1 MSVNI
6 FHGKISITVFFLWIL
21 NFNRFVFKL
30 TNDLNE
36 ILVKLG
42 HFKPQWD
49 FPDAVLMK
57 QDIFFGGRGVGQSNL
72 SPKMLPVTDLS
83 YTTLTPSSPF

>member
-42 HFKPQWD
+42 HYT
-49 FPDAVLMK
+49 AVGFSRCGPYETRH
-57 QDIFFGGRGVGQSNL
+57 FFGGRGVGQSNL